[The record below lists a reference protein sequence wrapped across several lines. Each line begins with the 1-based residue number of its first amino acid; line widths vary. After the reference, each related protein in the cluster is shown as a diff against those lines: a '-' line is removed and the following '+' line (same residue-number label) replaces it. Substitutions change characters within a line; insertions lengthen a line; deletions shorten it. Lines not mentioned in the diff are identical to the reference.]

1 MFGVPVRSNDASGTT
16 IFKVEVNVTPLG
28 IELEY
33 DGAQGLYY
41 NKDAQSRFR
50 TLQNLTLSEL
60 AKEKDLFKNPPTLAS
75 LEAITPNW
83 GFVLSGNKQIFSPYA
98 VIDASNIARDKLPCL
113 VDVQLKALEISRST
127 LKPVFKLH
135 YLGPKK
141 AEIDFEWPVA
151 VPLGAGDEIVEVSE
165 LPAAADGTVIT
176 LTDPAQQRK
185 QRQAEKAEIR
195 AALLAAE
202 QARAAAEARAAEFY
216 EKYDDDLSD
225 NESAFTGYLSDASQE
240 SDSE

>member
-1 MFGVPVRSNDASGTT
+1 MFGAPVRSTDASGTT
-16 IFKVEVNVTPLG
+16 VYKVEVNVTPLG

-33 DGAQGLYY
+33 DSTNGLQYT
-41 NKDAQSRFR
+41 KDVQSRFR

-60 AKEKDLFKNPPTLAS
+60 SKEKDLFKNPPTLSS

-83 GFVLSGNKQIFSPYA
+83 GFVLSGNKHIFSPYA
-98 VIDASNIARDKLPCL
+98 LIDASHINRDKLPCL
-113 VDVQLKALEISRST
+113 VDVQLKAIEISRST
-127 LKPVFKLH
+127 LKPIFKLH

-141 AEIDFEWPVA
+141 AEIDFDWPTS

-165 LPAAADGTVIT
+165 LPAANDGTVIT

-185 QRQAEKAEIR
+185 LRQAEKAEIR

-202 QARAAAEARAAEFY
+202 QARAAAEARAQEFY
-216 EKYDDDLSD
+216 EKYEGDLSD
-225 NESAFTGYLSDASQE
+225 NESAFTGYLSDASE